1 MLYAL
6 VLLVHIL
13 VSLVLVAV
21 ILIQGGRGGLSETMA
36 GSTAQ
41 SLFGGRTS
49 TVLTRMTTGCA
60 SIFMVTCLS
69 LAYLSASRGPSIME
83 QMPLLPPETG
93 LPTIPGVTPP
103 AAAPVPVSAAPV
115 GAQSSEVPVSVVP
128 RPAGPAAA
136 PESPSGAPA
145 PSDTPSQ

>member
-6 VLLVHIL
+6 VLLIHIL

-69 LAYLSASRGPSIME
+69 LAYLSASRGRSIME

-93 LPTIPGVTPP
+93 LPAIPGVTPP
-103 AAAPVPVSAAPV
+103 AAAPVSAAPV
-115 GAQSSEVPVSVVP
+115 GAQSSEAPVSVVP
-128 RPAGPAAA
+128 QPAAA
-136 PESPSGAPA
+136 PVESPSAAPA

>member
-1 MLYAL
+1 MVYGL
-6 VLLVHIL
+6 VLLIHIA

-41 SLFGGRTS
+41 SLFGGRTA

-69 LAYLSASRGPSIME
+69 LAYLSASRGRSIME

-93 LPTIPGVTPP
+93 LPAIPGVTPP
-103 AAAPVPVSAAPV
+103 AAAPVSTAPV
-115 GAQSSEVPVSVVP
+115 GAQSSEVPVSDVP
-128 RPAGPAAA
+128 ESAAA
-136 PESPSGAPA
+136 PVESPSGAPA